1 MLQISKQNLNSNF
14 YTNNSIAPII
24 ILGKYFHMPEMYI
37 YNKNDLVIFFGDL
50 IYIESLIILAIF
62 KNKITICLSYFIL
75 SLINK
80 K

>member
-1 MLQISKQNLNSNF
+1 
-14 YTNNSIAPII
+14 
-24 ILGKYFHMPEMYI
+24 MPEIYV

-75 SLINK
+75 TLTIIHLVGIIATKSLL
-80 K
+80 

>member
-1 MLQISKQNLNSNF
+1 
-14 YTNNSIAPII
+14 
-24 ILGKYFHMPEMYI
+24 MPEMYI